1 MKYPTLLALS
11 ALTCLGATP
20 ALADIEVGV
29 TISAT
34 GPAASL
40 GIAEKNTIALLPT
53 QVGGEKIHYTILDDA
68 SDTTQAV
75 KNVRKLIAED
85 KVDVILGSTTTPN
98 SLAMVDVA
106 AGEQVAMVAFAPI
119 AEPVDPKK
127 QRWIFRTPQSEAQMT
142 ALIAAHMKKAGVK
155 TVAFIGF
162 SDAYGDNWLKN
173 ITVSLQ
179 AQGIQLVSTER
190 FNRADTSVSGQ
201 VLKTLTTR
209 PDAVFIAASGTPA
222 ALPQKTLKERGFAG
236 KIYQTHGVANQD
248 FLRVCGKDCDGA
260 FLPVGPMLVADQL
273 PASSPVKKAAQA
285 YVGKYEAAY
294 GKGSTSMFGGYAWD
308 AGQLLINA
316 FPVAL
321 KTAKPGTP
329 AFRAA
334 LRDALEASKEVA
346 GVHGVYSLS
355 PGNHLGQDERSRVM
369 VQISAGKWVLVP

>member
-1 MKYPTLLALS
+1 MKYEKLTLLAVLLGS
-11 ALTCLGATP
+11 LGA
-20 ALADIEVGV
+20 AQADVRVGV
-29 TISAT
+29 TVSAT

-53 QVGGEKIHYTILDDA
+53 QVAGEKIDYVVLDDA

-75 KNVRKLIAED
+75 KNVRKLIAEH

-98 SLAMVDVA
+98 SLAMVDIAASEEVA
-106 AGEQVAMVAFAPI
+106 VIAFAPI
-119 AEPVDPKK
+119 AEPADGKK
-127 QRWIFRTPQSEAQMT
+127 QRGVFRTPQSEAQMT
-142 ALIAAHMKKAGVK
+142 ALIAAHMKKTGVK
-155 TVAFIGF
+155 TVGFIGF
-162 SDAYGDNWLKN
+162 SDSYGDNWLKH
-173 ITVSLQ
+173 VSAALQ
-179 AQGIQLVSTER
+179 AQGIQLTATER

-260 FLPVGPMLVADQL
+260 YLPVGPMLVAEQL
-273 PASSPVKKAAQA
+273 PASSPVRQAALN
-285 YVGKYEAAY
+285 YIGKYEAAH
-294 GKGSTSMFGGYAWD
+294 GKGSASMFGGYAWD
-308 AGQLLINA
+308 AGQLVAQALPA
-316 FPVAL
+316 AL

-355 PGNHLGQDERSRVM
+355 AGNHLGQDERSRVL
-369 VQISAGKWVLVP
+369 VQIVAGKWLLVR